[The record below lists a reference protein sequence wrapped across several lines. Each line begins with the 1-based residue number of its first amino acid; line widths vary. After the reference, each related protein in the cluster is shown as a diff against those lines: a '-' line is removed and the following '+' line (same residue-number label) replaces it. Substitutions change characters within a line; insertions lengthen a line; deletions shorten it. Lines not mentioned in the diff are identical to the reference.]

1 MDILS
6 KITFNE
12 KGFMTDPKEWT
23 RDIAVALAKQ
33 EGFPELTDDHWN
45 IIKFS
50 REYARKSGNSPA
62 LRVITAGVGI
72 STKELFTLFPKG
84 PARKIARIS
93 GLERSEGC
101 V

>member
-1 MDILS
+1 MDALS
-6 KITFNE
+6 KISFNE
-12 KGFMTDPKEWT
+12 KGFMTNPKQWT
-23 RDIAVALAKQ
+23 KEVAIELAKQ
-33 EGFPELTDDHWN
+33 EGFSELTDRHWR
-45 IIKFS
+45 IIDFS
-50 REYARKSGNSPA
+50 REYSQRSGNSPA

-72 STKELFTLFPKG
+72 TTKELFSLFPKG